1 MFILSGNLIQPFV
14 FKYCYNDSTK
24 YKFIDFTEA
33 NFYIEL
39 DFKATRLEVAEN
51 IFAAMNQMYV
61 NVFQIMGA
69 ASSVWN
75 NSSNEASTS
84 SFIASGK
91 EMSLHGQ
98 SLDDSVFILQITTI
112 ISSPSYGLTSHGTSI
127 TT

>member
-1 MFILSGNLIQPFV
+1 MLFLFFSHHAHIHTPLHVYIIQSTGNMFILSGNLIQPFV

-39 DFKATRLEVAEN
+39 DFKPTRLEVAEN

-61 NVFQIMGA
+61 NVFQIIGA

-84 SFIASGK
+84 SLIASGK
-91 EMSLHGQ
+91 EMR
-98 SLDDSVFILQITTI
+98 
-112 ISSPSYGLTSHGTSI
+112 
-127 TT
+127 

>member
-39 DFKATRLEVAEN
+39 DFKPTRLEVAEN

-61 NVFQIMGA
+61 NVFQIVGA

-84 SFIASGK
+84 SFMASGK
-91 EMSLHGQ
+91 AEKL
-98 SLDDSVFILQITTI
+98 I
-112 ISSPSYGLTSHGTSI
+112 Y
-127 TT
+127 